1 VQAIHPLYVHFPL
14 RAGAGIGD
22 ALDSETNRPVDWN
35 KVEALLAQ
43 TGTPQVNLHIAT
55 TVEDCPGIPLDTT
68 DPTHAEMLVSRL
80 IRDVRAVVERFGPER
95 VVIENDFD
103 NGGLHLLPTYL
114 PQTLCRVVEETGC
127 GLLLDVAHA
136 RIAARYLGLDVREYI
151 AALPVARVRE
161 IHVTGVQRFGERW
174 VSRLR
179 RAGLNPGTIECFAGR
194 PLDHLPM
201 TGDDWELF
209 AWAMERA
216 HDGTWGRPWVVT
228 FEYGGVGPLF
238 EAVTLADALAEQIPR
253 LYALVKG

>member
-1 VQAIHPLYVHFPL
+1 VREIYPLYVHFPL

-35 KVEALLAQ
+35 RVETLLAHA
-43 TGTPQVNLHIAT
+43 GTSQVNLHIAT

-68 DPTHAEMLVSRL
+68 DPAHAEMLAGRL

-95 VVIENDFD
+95 VIIENDFD

-114 PQTLCRVVEETGC
+114 PQTLHRVVEETGC

-136 RIAARYLGLDVREYI
+136 RIAARYLQMDVREYI
-151 AALPVARVRE
+151 AALPVAHTRE
-161 IHVTGVQRFGERW
+161 IHVTGVQRFGKRW

-179 RAGLNPGTIECFAGR
+179 RAGLDAGTIGDLAGR

-201 TGDDWELF
+201 TDDDWGLF
-209 AWAMERA
+209 AWVMEQT
-216 HDGTWGRPWVVT
+216 HNGTWGKPWVVT

-238 EAVTLADALAEQIPR
+238 EALTLADVLAAQIPR